1 MKKRIL
7 VFVLFSLTTFSL
19 AQMPW
24 SAPAPLID
32 TTANNLQPTFVKD
45 INEFFD
51 VFNMLVWQRDFG
63 DRSRIFFKSFE
74 NPQIEIPIS
83 PELPGIYATN
93 PSAAFVLNHP
103 DPDYILIA
111 WQSNQNGNEDLFSVV
126 FQNGQFDP
134 IVQVT
139 TDTLNDI
146 NPSVRK
152 NYLVWERGG
161 NILFSE
167 YSYTDSTWTG
177 EIVLDSVSATHPAV
191 TFYHNYE
198 PLVSYEKDLL
208 IYLKERVISQGW
220 QPSQAIVSSGENRL
234 PQLVP
239 GWRFV
244 ILWQHRQNAL
254 EDWDI
259 MSYDPQWQTTGNLNF
274 GPGNETNAQG
284 VEFLWITTSDFDP
297 PTLMAFESDI
307 DGNPEIYANEPL
319 YGDWVNISQFPGVD
333 SLPAVSDFSFAEA
346 QTLQFRVWCAWQ
358 KFFNNKWQV
367 WGSFTELDWVEGISD
382 PSSLQEI
389 NSFKLFQNYPNPFNP
404 ETTIEFYLSHDAEVR
419 LEIINLLGQKVRTL
433 VAERKV
439 AGLHQATW
447 DGKDDLERAVSGGIY
462 FYRLKIQD
470 QIISRKMILLR

>member
-1 MKKRIL
+1 MKKWIL
-7 VFVLFSLTTFSL
+7 FWGVISLTTFSL

-24 SAPAPLID
+24 SAPAPLTD
-32 TTANNLQPTFVKD
+32 TTANNLQPAFVKD
-45 INEFFD
+45 INEFGD
-51 VFNMLVWQRDFG
+51 IFNMLIWQRDFG

-74 NPQIEIPIS
+74 NPLIEIPVS
-83 PELPGIYATN
+83 PDLAGIYAAN
-93 PSAAFVLNHP
+93 PSAAFVFNYP
-103 DPDYILIA
+103 DSAYVLIV
-111 WQSNQNGNEDLFSVV
+111 WQSNRNGNEDLFSVV

-134 IVQVT
+134 IVQIT
-139 TDTLNDI
+139 TDTLDDI
-146 NPSVRK
+146 HPDVRN

-177 EIVLDSVSATHPAV
+177 EIVLDSMNASHPVVSH
-191 TFYHNYE
+191 YYNNE
-198 PLVSYEKDLL
+198 PLVAYEKDLL

-220 QPSQAIVSSGENRL
+220 QPSEAIVSSGENRL

-239 GWRFV
+239 GWRFS
-244 ILWQHRQNAL
+244 ILWQYRQNEL

-274 GPGNETNAQG
+274 GPGNETNVQG
-284 VEFLWITTSDFDP
+284 VEFLWITKGDFDP
-297 PTLMAFESDI
+297 PTLIAFESDI

-319 YGDWVNISQFPGVD
+319 FGPLVNLSQYPGVD

-358 KFFNNKWQV
+358 KFLNDKWQV

-404 ETTIEFYLSHDAEVR
+404 VTNLRFRIADFGLVELSIFD
-419 LEIINLLGQKVRTL
+419 ITGQRVRTL
-433 VAERKV
+433 VKSKMAP
-439 AGLHQATW
+439 GNYTYQW
-447 DGKDDLERAVSGGIY
+447 DGRDDAGSEVASGVYI
-462 FYRLKIQD
+462 YRLKTEN
-470 QIISRKMILLR
+470 QIISRKMALLR